1 MALKALLTPAE
12 FEALPEA
19 VRAEYKQTGANYT
32 LDVEGMV
39 PKAKVDEFRE
49 NNTALLKTK
58 AELEAQLAKYS
69 GINLED
75 YEALKETERKIADK
89 TLIEAGRVDEL
100 IAIKVAEAVNKAK
113 ADSATLAQQL
123 EASNKAEKEARAQV
137 KTMRRNRMIEDQ
149 ALKSG
154 ARPEAL
160 EDLITHADRYG
171 WTIDDESGELVALD
185 AKGGKHYSLAN
196 AGKPITLEEWV
207 RDVVPAEKPFYFE
220 DSAGGGAGGAKNGF
234 KGRVIRASDQ
244 QGLNANLSDIASGKV
259 AVVPD

>member
-123 EASNKAEKEARAQV
+123 EARTKPKR
-137 KTMRRNRMIEDQ
+137 KH
-149 ALKSG
+149 ALRS
-154 ARPEAL
+154 RPC
-160 EDLITHADRYG
+160 
-171 WTIDDESGELVALD
+171 VAT
-185 AKGGKHYSLAN
+185 G
-196 AGKPITLEEWV
+196 
-207 RDVVPAEKPFYFE
+207 
-220 DSAGGGAGGAKNGF
+220 
-234 KGRVIRASDQ
+234 
-244 QGLNANLSDIASGKV
+244 
-259 AVVPD
+259 